1 MMTKMTMKEFY
12 NTVKTMA
19 DATEEMIAICDKQI
33 AALDAKAE
41 KAKAKRAEKKAEG
54 DALTD
59 VVKSLLTDELQLS
72 DAIAAQIIGEDGES
86 ISRQKVDYRLRTLVA
101 NGIAVKEDVKVE
113 KADGKTSKRVAYRLA
128 QSNR

>member
-1 MMTKMTMKEFY
+1 MTKMTMKEFY

-128 QSNR
+128 

>member
-1 MMTKMTMKEFY
+1 MTKMTMKEFY

>member
-1 MMTKMTMKEFY
+1 MTKMTMKEFY

-54 DALTD
+54 DALTE
-59 VVKSLLTDELQLS
+59 VVQSLLTEELQLS
-72 DAIAAQIIGEDGES
+72 DAIAALIIGEDGEP

>member
-1 MMTKMTMKEFY
+1 MTKMTMKEFY
-12 NTVKTMA
+12 NTVKVMA

-72 DAIAAQIIGEDGES
+72 DAIAAQIVGEDGEA

-128 QSNR
+128 

>member
-1 MMTKMTMKEFY
+1 MTKMTMKEFY

-19 DATEEMIAICDKQI
+19 DATEEMITICDKQI

-101 NGIAVKEDVKVE
+101 NGIAIKEDVKVE

>member
-1 MMTKMTMKEFY
+1 MTNNLTMKEFY

-33 AALDAKAE
+33 AALDKKAE

-72 DAIAAQIIGEDGES
+72 DAIAAQIIGEDGEA

>member
-1 MMTKMTMKEFY
+1 MTKMTMKEFY
-12 NTVKTMA
+12 NTVKTMT

>member
-1 MMTKMTMKEFY
+1 MTKMTMKEFY
-12 NTVKTMA
+12 NTVKVMA

-72 DAIAAQIIGEDGES
+72 DAIAAQIVGEDGEA

>member
-1 MMTKMTMKEFY
+1 MTNNLTMKEFY

-33 AALDAKAE
+33 AALDKKAE

-72 DAIAAQIIGEDGES
+72 DAIAAQIIGEDGEA

-128 QSNR
+128 

>member
-1 MMTKMTMKEFY
+1 MNKMMTKMTMKEFY

-72 DAIAAQIIGEDGES
+72 DAIAAQIIGEDGEA

-128 QSNR
+128 